1 MSTNSHNGLLQ
12 PNQEPSNHRRNFL
25 KTGAV
30 LGSALL
36 AAPGLLTSAAGN
48 TLSAEAASRAS
59 LTTPPAAL
67 TRRTLGQGKAAFEV
81 TSLGFGCM
89 GMSYHRGPAP
99 DRKTMLRL
107 LQKVAESGVTLFDTA
122 EVYGPFLNEELVGEA
137 LAPFKGKVNIT
148 TKFGFDIRDGKDRG
162 INSRPENIRKVA
174 EASLKRLRV
183 DAIELF
189 YQHRPDP
196 KVPIEDVAGT
206 VKDLIKEGKVKR
218 FGLSEADAATIR
230 KAHAVQPVTALQ
242 SEYSLMWREPE
253 TAVFPTLK
261 ELGIGFV
268 PYSPVGRGYLTGMLN
283 AQSKF
288 YPGNDNRLGLPRF
301 TPEALKANYPFV
313 QALLDFGQPRGLTP
327 AQISLAWLLARPEQV
342 VPIPG
347 TTKEAHVHENM
358 ASLTSNIA
366 QGEWN
371 QLEATLA
378 KSTLVG
384 SRYPPEQETRAAK

>member
-1 MSTNSHNGLLQ
+1 MSTATPNNVPQPDQAPGNS
-12 PNQEPSNHRRNFL
+12 RRDFL
-25 KTGAV
+25 KSGAV
-30 LGSALL
+30 LGSSLL
-36 AAPGLLTSAAGN
+36 AAPGLLSSFDALGAANDG
-48 TLSAEAASRAS
+48 SRADAAK
-59 LTTPPAAL
+59 PATL
-67 TRRTLGQGKAAFEV
+67 PRRTLGQGKASFEV
-81 TSLGFGCM
+81 TALGFGCM

-107 LQKVAESGVTLFDTA
+107 LQKVAESGITLFDTA

-148 TKFGFDIRDGKDRG
+148 TKFGFDIREGKDRG
-162 INSRPENIRKVA
+162 INSRPENIRRVA

-218 FGLSEADAATIR
+218 FGLSEADADIIR

-253 TAVFPTLK
+253 TKVFPTLK

-283 AQSKF
+283 AETKF

-301 TPEALKANYPFV
+301 TPEALGANYPFV

-327 AQISLAWLLARPEQV
+327 AQLSLAWLLARPEQV
-342 VPIPG
+342 VAIPG
-347 TTKEAHVHENM
+347 TTKEAHFHENM

-366 QGEWN
+366 KGEWN
-371 QLEATLA
+371 QLEATLD
-378 KSTLVG
+378 KITLVG
-384 SRYPPEQETRAAK
+384 DRYPPEQEGAK

>member
-1 MSTNSHNGLLQ
+1 MPLSDDPVN
-12 PNQEPSNHRRNFL
+12 PRRNFL

-30 LGSALL
+30 LGTALL
-36 AAPGLLTSAAGN
+36 ASPVLLGSCGEKHAETDAGLASNSGHISPPSLAP
-48 TLSAEAASRAS
+48 S
-59 LTTPPAAL
+59 LP
-67 TRRTLGQGKAAFEV
+67 RRTLGRGNASFEV
-81 TSLGFGCM
+81 STLGFGCM

-99 DRKTMLRL
+99 DRKIMRQL

-137 LAPFKGKVNIT
+137 LAPFKNTVAIT
-148 TKFGFDIRDGKDRG
+148 TKFGFDIQAGKDQG
-162 INSRPENIRKVA
+162 TNSRPENIRKVA

-218 FGLSEADAATIR
+218 FGLSEADAGTIR

-253 TAVFPTLK
+253 TAVFPTLQ

-268 PYSPVGRGYLTGMLN
+268 PYAPVGRGYLTGMLH
-283 AQSKF
+283 ADTKF
-288 YPGNDNRLGLPRF
+288 YPGTDNRLGLPRF

-327 AQISLAWLLARPEQV
+327 AQLSLAWLLARPEGV

-347 TTKEAHVHENM
+347 TTKEAHFHENL
-358 ASLTSNIA
+358 AALAANIA
-366 QGEWN
+366 PGEWT
-371 QLEATLA
+371 QLEAALA
-378 KSTLVG
+378 ASPLQG
-384 SRYPPEQETRAAK
+384 SRYPPEQENQTGQK